1 MQGMLTP
8 AQKKL
13 PDALKKKILMA
24 KGKKKKPGEK
34 SPISNGEGIM
44 MLEIIRTSINEVKH
58 IYTEHKNVVIG
69 TVIVL
74 IIAFIL

>member
-1 MQGMLTP
+1 
-8 AQKKL
+8 
-13 PDALKKKILMA
+13 
-24 KGKKKKPGEK
+24 
-34 SPISNGEGIM
+34 M

-58 IYTEHKNVVIG
+58 INTEHKKVVIG

>member
-1 MQGMLTP
+1 
-8 AQKKL
+8 
-13 PDALKKKILMA
+13 
-24 KGKKKKPGEK
+24 
-34 SPISNGEGIM
+34 M
-44 MLEIIRTSINEVKH
+44 MLEIIRTSINEIKH